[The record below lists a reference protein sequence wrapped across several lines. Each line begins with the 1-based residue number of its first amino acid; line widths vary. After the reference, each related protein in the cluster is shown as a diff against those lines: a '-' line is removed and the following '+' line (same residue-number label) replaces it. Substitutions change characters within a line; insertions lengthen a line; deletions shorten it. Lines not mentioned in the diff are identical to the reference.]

1 MSEKFASSPNE
12 FRVSGELNCNDNNNG
27 NNGNNGG
34 GGNVNTDCVTVS
46 GGTTGT

>member
-27 NNGNNGG
+27 NNGG